1 MLCLPLCVMAANKK
15 TTVSKVTEPV
25 TLTEDVDYQ
34 ITSTTPFAD
43 EGLVNIENTDHAVII
58 LSQVKPS
65 VAISKWLSKIQIN
78 GVKASN
84 NNNCQVKLYNRGC
97 IIMPYARN
105 FKPLTVFDEQHFEGE
120 SCNDFGTENTNGY
133 MNTLTAKKLN
143 NRIRSFRLKRGY
155 MVTFSTLA
163 AGRGYSRCFIAA
175 NKDLEVATLPAVL
188 DRKITSYRI
197 FKWYDTGKQQLAARG
212 GDNTIC
218 SALNVTST
226 YTWGTTSDMSPDVE
240 NVPHHIYENYPSPSS
255 LGLCTTSP
263 HMKTNNEPMNT
274 ADDPKGKTEDVDA
287 VLANWEDLM
296 ATGMRLCSPSSWDG
310 RYRCPWLALRYHRPA
325 LLLARE

>member
-120 SCNDFGTENTNGY
+120 SCSDFGTENSNGY

-143 NRIRSFRLKRGY
+143 NRIRSFKLKRGY

-175 NKDLEVATLPAVL
+175 NKDLEVATLLPLTVSSSGMIRASSNWQQGAVT
-188 DRKITSYRI
+188 ITSVR
-197 FKWYDTGKQQLAARG
+197 
-212 GDNTIC
+212 
-218 SALNVTST
+218 
-226 YTWGTTSDMSPDVE
+226 
-240 NVPHHIYENYPSPSS
+240 H
-255 LGLCTTSP
+255 
-263 HMKTNNEPMNT
+263 
-274 ADDPKGKTEDVDA
+274 
-287 VLANWEDLM
+287 
-296 ATGMRLCSPSSWDG
+296 
-310 RYRCPWLALRYHRPA
+310 
-325 LLLARE
+325 